1 MRADDYL
8 AWLQRENF
16 RAIGVEPGDR
26 HFRDGLKRVS
36 SLLWMLAQ
44 KAPLLDEP
52 GYAAFRASTCEQ
64 LKKDREGKSPW
75 KLQTSFE
82 ELLADIAVGVIEL
95 AREVCDE
102 PGLEVTCG
110 SLPTGHLEGL
120 VLAIPDQPLTHV
132 IVTDEWFPTFANL
145 LAKVLAHAFVG
156 LEAGDADVLGLGSPA
171 VSRFLELM
179 LATMNGRPS
188 DAPQYYPDQEPTY
201 LNVLQIVRTAIET
214 FVVARLVAHVALD
227 HHGRAPLLPVS
238 LPGTSVHARRFEQEQ
253 VKEADAAALL
263 ITLRTPGMDGAG
275 PLAVASVDLF
285 LATLAMLDD
294 ARELAARAGE
304 PAPERSAVDWLTSDE
319 AEEPAFHHA
328 RRAALREYLRQL
340 ESEPAHDGGPEDAP
354 PRVTEWLDNLDQVP
368 RTLWQHLR
376 TVLEAR

>member
-8 AWLQRENF
+8 AELQQVAF
-16 RAIGVEPGDR
+16 QAIGVEAAGR
-26 HFRDGLKRVS
+26 HRTAGLNRVS

-44 KAPLLDEP
+44 SAPLLDRKR
-52 GYAAFRASTCEQ
+52 YADFRKTTCET
-64 LKKDREGKSPW
+64 LKRESEGRDPRR
-75 KLQTSFE
+75 LATSFD
-82 ELLADIAVGVIEL
+82 ELLAGIAAAVVEL

-102 PGLEVTCG
+102 PGLDVTCG
-110 SLPTGHLEGL
+110 SLPAGHLEGL
-120 VLAIPDQPLTHV
+120 VIAVPDQPLTHIV
-132 IVTDEWFPTFANL
+132 VTDEWFPTYANL
-145 LAKVLAHAFVG
+145 FAKVLARVLIG
-156 LEAGDADVLGLGSPA
+156 VEAGDEDVLGLGSPA
-171 VSRFLELM
+171 VSRFLEMM
-179 LATMNGRPS
+179 LATLNGSPS

-227 HHGRAPLLPVS
+227 HHERAPLLPVS

-328 RRAALREYLRQL
+328 RRAALLEYLRQL